1 MSGISGFRAE
11 FEASADKLLNSTS
24 SVSGLSSVEVE
35 GKVIYQFDGK
45 VISATIYDAPD
56 NSHFYAEVRLIDS
69 TKIIT
74 GSDPSS
80 LRDVVF
86 WLDKCLIRFLEDNV
100 ICVLD
105 MHFPAG
111 TPF

>member
-1 MSGISGFRAE
+1 MSDISDFRTE
-11 FEASADKLLNSTS
+11 FEVSANKLLNSTG

-35 GKVIYQFDGK
+35 GKIIYQFDGK
-45 VISATIYDAPD
+45 VINATIYDAPD

-74 GSDPSS
+74 GCDPSS

-86 WLDKCLIRFLEDNV
+86 WLDKCLVRFLEDRV

-105 MHFPAG
+105 MQFPAG